1 MPDAIQTDFGYAL
14 HVAQTGGKHE
24 KAKPLQGFGGA
35 GVLEMVEND
44 EGGTCR
50 AVYTVKFAEAVV
62 ALHCFQKKSKR
73 GIATPRT
80 DMDLIRSRLR
90 DAEMLMQ
97 ELRNA
102 NAEKIRDERH

>member
-1 MPDAIQTDFGYAL
+1 
-14 HVAQTGGKHE
+14 
-24 KAKPLQGFGGA
+24 
-35 GVLEMVEND
+35 
-44 EGGTCR
+44 
-50 AVYTVKFAEAVV
+50 VKFAEAVA